1 MKDVLS
7 LLAPLGISV
16 FLAGHCQKNKV
27 VRALIKPFLH
37 IFLGIVIFKKNCFIL
52 LIVILLQFS
61 GTISFWLLGSG
72 FVSGGN
78 VFIGTENFLF
88 INGLDSSTFY
98 LVNISFLGA

>member
-37 IFLGIVIFKKNCFIL
+37 IFLGIMIFKKELFHLINC
-52 LIVILLQFS
+52 QFS